1 MAKIAPA
8 PYRPDV
14 AVPPGA
20 TIRELLE
27 VKGMTQQELAERMDR
42 PPNKVNEILQG
53 KRAITVNTA
62 MALELVLGWPAEF
75 WLEREKNYQLSKARL
90 DAQAS
95 LEEQVAWVKKFPLR
109 EMVKFGWVK
118 RLANPAGQVRALL
131 AFFGVA
137 SFAQLDKPSVCPAAF
152 RRAAGKQACPYAL
165 AAWLRK
171 GKLLAAEMKTRPF
184 NAARLKAIWASCG
197 R

>member
-42 PPNKVNEILQG
+42 PPNKVNEMLRG
-53 KRAITVNTA
+53 KRAITVDTA
-62 MALELVLGWPAEF
+62 MTLELVLGWPAEF

-90 DAQAS
+90 EAQPS
-95 LEEQVAWVKKFPLR
+95 LQEQVAWVGKLPAAGDGWL
-109 EMVKFGWVK
+109 GWVK
-118 RLANPAGQVRALL
+118 SGP
-131 AFFGVA
+131 
-137 SFAQLDKPSVCPAAF
+137 
-152 RRAAGKQACPYAL
+152 
-165 AAWLRK
+165 
-171 GKLLAAEMKTRPF
+171 TRPPRF
-184 NAARLKAIWASCG
+184 ENSWLSSGSRPLPS
-197 R
+197 